1 MYSMFGNNPREL
13 AIAVFNYLDSIKK
26 KVDIEKGFALYILID
41 EFLEWNLPTDGSN
54 YQKQKDEE
62 IPNIIDSVRLYF
74 TSNDYFEIIKWE
86 NTDLVLK
93 LTEKGLE
100 AKRCG
105 GIDKYEEKLKNEEEL
120 AQLQKESLQASVK
133 ANKIAVK
140 ANDISTKA
148 NKIAIS
154 AIWIS
159 VISALIALLSFSY
172 TFFNNDSQK
181 IDFLNDEI
189 KFIKNKQVEER
200 KEYLKIM
207 DSLSNEFKD
216 KKIIN

>member
-1 MYSMFGNNPREL
+1 MYSMFGKNPREL

-62 IPNIIDSVRLYF
+62 IPNIIDPVRLYF
-74 TSNDYFEIIKWE
+74 TSNGYFEIVEWE
-86 NTDLVLK
+86 NELIVK

-120 AQLQKESLQASVK
+120 AQLQKESLEASVK
-133 ANKIAVK
+133 ANEIAID

-159 VISALIALLSFSY
+159 AISALIALLSFSY
-172 TFFNNDSQK
+172 TFFNNDSKQ
-181 IDFLNDEI
+181 IDYLNDEI
-189 KFIKNKQVEER
+189 KFIKNKQAEER

-207 DSLSNEFKD
+207 DSLSNELKD
-216 KKIIN
+216 KKNN

>member
-1 MYSMFGNNPREL
+1 MFGKNPREL

-62 IPNIIDSVRLYF
+62 IPNIIDPVRLYF
-74 TSNDYFEIIKWE
+74 TSNGYFEIVEWE
-86 NTDLVLK
+86 NELIVK

-120 AQLQKESLQASVK
+120 AQLQKESLEASVK
-133 ANKIAVK
+133 ANEIAID

-159 VISALIALLSFSY
+159 AISALIALLSFSY
-172 TFFNNDSQK
+172 TFFNNDSKQ
-181 IDFLNDEI
+181 IDYLNDEI
-189 KFIKNKQVEER
+189 KFIKNKQAEER

-207 DSLSNEFKD
+207 DSLSNELKD
-216 KKIIN
+216 KKNN

>member
-1 MYSMFGNNPREL
+1 MYSKFGNNPREL

-74 TSNDYFEIIKWE
+74 TSNDYFEIVEWE
-86 NTDLVLK
+86 NELIVK

-120 AQLQKESLQASVK
+120 AQLQKESLQA
-133 ANKIAVK
+133 AVK
-140 ANDISTKA
+140 ANEIAIDANDIPTKA

>member
-74 TSNDYFEIIKWE
+74 TSNDYFEIVEWE
-86 NTDLVLK
+86 NELIVK

-120 AQLQKESLQASVK
+120 AQLQKESLEASVK
-133 ANKIAVK
+133 ANEIAID

>member
-62 IPNIIDSVRLYF
+62 IYNIIDAVRLYF
-74 TSNDYFEIIKWE
+74 TSNEYFKIIKWE
-86 NTDLVLK
+86 NDNLTVK

-105 GIDKYEEKLKNEEEL
+105 GIDKYEEKIKNEEEL

-133 ANKIAVK
+133 ANEIAVK
-140 ANDISTKA
+140 ANGIS
-148 NKIAIS
+148 S
-154 AIWIS
+154 RAIWIS
-159 VISALIALLSFSY
+159 LASAVITLLGVLYSFY
-172 TFFNNDSQK
+172 NNDSKQ
-181 IDFLNDEI
+181 IDHLNTEVVLIKKKQLEDREGFLKTI
-189 KFIKNKQVEER
+189 
-200 KEYLKIM
+200 
-207 DSLSNEFKD
+207 DSLSSELTQQKN
-216 KKIIN
+216 INNKN

>member
-26 KVDIEKGFALYILID
+26 KVDIEKGFALYILIN

-74 TSNDYFEIIKWE
+74 TSNDYFEIVEWE
-86 NTDLVLK
+86 NELIVK

-120 AQLQKESLQASVK
+120 TQLQKESLQAAVK
-133 ANKIAVK
+133 ANVIAID

>member
-1 MYSMFGNNPREL
+1 MYSKFGNNPREL

-74 TSNDYFEIIKWE
+74 TSNDYFEIVEWE
-86 NTDLVLK
+86 NELIVK

-120 AQLQKESLQASVK
+120 AQLQKESLQAAVK
-133 ANKIAVK
+133 ANVIAID

>member
-54 YQKQKDEE
+54 YQEQKDEE

-74 TSNDYFEIIKWE
+74 TSNDYFEIVEWE
-86 NTDLVLK
+86 NELIVK

-120 AQLQKESLQASVK
+120 AQLQKESLQAAVK
-133 ANKIAVK
+133 ANVIAID

>member
-1 MYSMFGNNPREL
+1 M
-13 AIAVFNYLDSIKK
+13 IV
-26 KVDIEKGFALYILID
+26 
-41 EFLEWNLPTDGSN
+41 
-54 YQKQKDEE
+54 
-62 IPNIIDSVRLYF
+62 
-74 TSNDYFEIIKWE
+74 
-86 NTDLVLK
+86 K

-120 AQLQKESLQASVK
+120 AQLQKESLEASVK
-133 ANKIAVK
+133 ANEIAID

-159 VISALIALLSFSY
+159 AISALIALLSFLY
-172 TFFNNDSQK
+172 IFFNNDSKQ
-181 IDFLNDEI
+181 IDYLNDEI
-189 KFIKNKQVEER
+189 KFIKNKQAEER

-207 DSLSNEFKD
+207 DSLSNELKD
-216 KKIIN
+216 KQNN